1 MNTLARILIFRWN
14 REPGHVVMACG
25 YGLYLWLAQ
34 SFAAPS
40 VGPGLRVMDHLARAV
55 APEVDAELL
64 WGSVMGLGGALA
76 LLGLLTRDRGLRQ
89 IAAVLLAALW
99 LLMAACFWTA
109 NPRSPGFLGY
119 VVFAWGSFT
128 RAVQL
133 ARREEE
139 PADRI

>member
-1 MNTLARILIFRWN
+1 MNTLARLLIFRWN

-25 YGLYLWLAQ
+25 YGLYLWCAQ
-34 SFAAPS
+34 SFAAPA

-64 WGSVMGLGGALA
+64 WGSVMGLGGVLA
-76 LLGLLTRDRGLRQ
+76 LLGLVTRDRSLRQ

-128 RAVQL
+128 RACQL
-133 ARREEE
+133 ARQEE
-139 PADRI
+139 PAARS

>member
-1 MNTLARILIFRWN
+1 MNLLVRLFIYRWN

-25 YGLYLWLAQ
+25 YGLYLWVAQ
-34 SFAAPS
+34 SFGAPA

-64 WGSVMGLGGALA
+64 WGSVMGLGGVLA
-76 LLGLLTRDRGLRQ
+76 LLGLLTRDQRLRQ

-109 NPRSPGFLGY
+109 NPRSPGFIGY

-128 RAVQL
+128 RACQL
-133 ARREEE
+133 GQTEE
-139 PADRI
+139 PATRA